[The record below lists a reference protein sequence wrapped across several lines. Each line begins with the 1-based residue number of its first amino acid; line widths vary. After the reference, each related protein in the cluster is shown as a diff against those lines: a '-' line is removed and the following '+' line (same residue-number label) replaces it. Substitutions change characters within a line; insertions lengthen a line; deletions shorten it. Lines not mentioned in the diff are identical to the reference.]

1 MTAFVVVLIGVWVAG
16 FFWVRGDFA
25 EPTTTS
31 VQTRKAAAAAQ
42 PSAAS
47 SPTTTPTESAA
58 ATPSASGGDDP
69 SSPSSK
75 LAGKVSKLAKLDRG
89 DPIEGRS
96 DALRPRPELLP
107 PVAEFKMASFN
118 ILGSSHTRKGGHS
131 AGRASGTQRMG
142 GVLQLLAANAISV
155 VGIQEFQP
163 DQRQAFSSRAGG
175 WSMYPGLSLGQR
187 AGENSVAWR
196 NDVWEPV
203 ERNLVNIPYFNGRQ
217 RPMPYVKLR
226 HRATGI
232 TAWFSTFHNPADTGN
247 FRGQQRYR
255 TEATSREI
263 ALFNRLE
270 GTGVPQFV
278 TGDMNERAE
287 YFCRVTGGTRLV
299 AAAGGSNSGGCRPP
313 SPTQIDWIFGSPGAS
328 FSGYAAIRND
338 LVRRTT
344 DHPLVVVSV
353 SIDGLKYAPRGS
365 GSRAAERPAARR

>member
-25 EPTTTS
+25 EPAS
-31 VQTRKAAAAAQ
+31 SAQTRKAAAAAR
-42 PSAAS
+42 PSGAV
-47 SPTTTPTESAA
+47 SPTTTPTETV
-58 ATPSASGGDDP
+58 ATPSTTAKVRDDASAANG
-69 SSPSSK
+69 K

-89 DPIEGRS
+89 DPVEGRT

-107 PVAEFKMASFN
+107 PVAEFKMATFN

-163 DQRQAFSSRAGG
+163 DQRQAFQSRATG
-175 WSMYPGLSLGQR
+175 WSMYPGLSLGRR

-196 NDVWEPV
+196 NDIWEPV

-255 TEATSREI
+255 TEATNRQI

-313 SPTQIDWIFGSPGAS
+313 TPTQIDWIFGSPGAA

-344 DHPLVVVSV
+344 DHPLVVASV
-353 SIDGLKYAPRGS
+353 SIDGLKYPKALAPAG
-365 GSRAAERPAARR
+365 

>member
-1 MTAFVVVLIGVWVAG
+1 MAAFVVVIIGVWVAG
-16 FFWVRGDFA
+16 FFWVRGDFSAPEVSSA
-25 EPTTTS
+25 E
-31 VQTRKAAAAAQ
+31 TRKAAAAAK
-42 PSAAS
+42 PGADVSPTT
-47 SPTTTPTESAA
+47 SPTTTSATA
-58 ATPSASGGDDP
+58 ATTGKGTPSA
-69 SSPSSK
+69 PSSK

-89 DPIEGRS
+89 DPVEGRT

-142 GVLQLLAANAISV
+142 GVLQLLSSNAISV

-163 DQRQAFSSRAGG
+163 DQRQAFQSRAVG
-175 WSMYPGLSLGQR
+175 WSLYPGLRMGRQ

-196 NDVWEPV
+196 NDVWQEV
-203 ERNLVNIPYFNGRQ
+203 EVHTVNIPYFNGRQ
-217 RPMPYVKLR
+217 RPMPYVKLQ

-255 TEATSREI
+255 TEATNRQI

-287 YFCRVTGGTRLV
+287 YFCRVTSGTRLV

-313 SPTQIDWIFGSPGAS
+313 TPTQIDWIFGSPGAA

-344 DHPLVVVSV
+344 DHPLVVASV
-353 SIDGLKYAPRGS
+353 SIDGLKYPK
-365 GSRAAERPAARR
+365 AATPAG